1 MGLMVYSL
9 ENIPKETNR
18 DYYIYLLDYG
28 WSWDSS
34 INDIL
39 TSNFERMSKISSTNS
54 AVTIKGI
61 GEHFTNEVFSWHG
74 ISGINDENILP
85 AILITNQNPN
95 YFKENNQ
102 TLKHNAYY
110 QEDVKSNLKLILIPF
125 KKFCQNDSDVIALI
139 DSIVKNIQEK
149 QDLSKFSILSK
160 FQNKNNLYDAI
171 ILQPN
176 FSGIGIDIKQLISSL
191 IKK

>member
-9 ENIPKETNR
+9 EDIPQEANR
-18 DYYIYLLDYG
+18 DYYVYLLDYG
-28 WSWDSS
+28 WDWNNSIYNIFINNMKKLSELSS
-34 INDIL
+34 
-39 TSNFERMSKISSTNS
+39 KNS
-54 AVTIKGI
+54 AITITGVS
-61 GEHFTNEVFSWHG
+61 EHFTNEVFSWHG
-74 ISGINDENILP
+74 ITGITGENILP

-102 TLKHNAYY
+102 DLKHNALY

-139 DSIVKNIQEK
+139 DSIFKNIQEK
-149 QDLSKFSILSK
+149 QDLSRFSILSK
-160 FQNKNNLYDAI
+160 IKNRNNFYDAV

-176 FSGIGIDIKQLISSL
+176 FSGLGIDIKKLFDS